1 MYELYVTQN
10 FGIFRVG
17 VHILTDSIIIIRII
31 IINKTAEIDYS
42 IIIIHLIIGLNRHCE
57 CVCGRALVVLFFF
70 LEKP

>member
-17 VHILTDSIIIIRII
+17 VHILIDSII

-70 LEKP
+70 